1 MNHREETAMIDKLI
15 TAMVLILIAALLP
28 AAAFAD
34 GGGGFFYGL
43 QTTEYPFLQC
53 YPIRNN
59 SLGLMYT
66 GGYGYGISDHE
77 ITGGFGVALSDFERE
92 TGISGG
98 YGGVI
103 NGFRGKLGPVNLMLT
118 AWTGIGGL
126 KYRQPLSME
135 ERGYLIVTEEIDL
148 EIGVA
153 VLPWF
158 MPVLF
163 AGYQVMGNLYP
174 ELPFQGFFSY
184 APVVGLRLAWGHF
197 R

>member
-1 MNHREETAMIDKLI
+1 MIDKRI
-15 TAMVLILIAALLP
+15 TAVGLILIAALLP

-43 QTTEYPFLQC
+43 QTTEYPFLRC

-77 ITGGFGVALSDFERE
+77 ITGGFGVALSDFDEQ
-92 TGISGG
+92 TGIAGG
-98 YGGVI
+98 YGGLI
-103 NGFRGKLGPVNLMLT
+103 NGFRARLGPVNLMLT

-126 KYRQPLSME
+126 KFRAPLSLE
-135 ERGYLIVTEEIDL
+135 ERSYLILSEEIDL
-148 EIGVA
+148 EIGFA

-174 ELPFQGFFSY
+174 ERPFQGFFSY
-184 APVVGLRLAWGHF
+184 APVVGLRFAWGHF

>member
-1 MNHREETAMIDKLI
+1 MTNKLI
-15 TAMVLILIAALLP
+15 TVTAMLLMAALLP
-28 AAAFAD
+28 AAAFTD
-34 GGGGFFYGL
+34 GGGGLLYGL
-43 QTTEYPFLQC
+43 QATEYPFLKGF
-53 YPIRNN
+53 PIRNN

-66 GGYGYGISDHE
+66 GGFGYGISDHE
-77 ITGGFGVALSDFERE
+77 VTGGFGVGISDFERQ

-103 NGFRGKLGPVNLMLT
+103 NGFRAALGPVNFMIT

-126 KYRQPLSME
+126 KFCDPQNADIRS
-135 ERGYLIVTEEIDL
+135 YLIVTEEIDL
-148 EIGVA
+148 EIGLA

-158 MPVLF
+158 MPVLY

-174 ELPFQGFFSY
+174 DPPFQGFFSY
-184 APVVGLRLAWGHF
+184 APVVGLRLAWGRF